1 MSLGTKVSLLI
12 AGSFI
17 LAILIGT
24 YHQYSSFQTLVRR
37 EKEKFCEE
45 SIKEFRE
52 LVEFHKSIAGSI
64 SSYIA
69 KDTEVRD
76 LLKKDDREGLYKHL
90 RPLYD
95 QLRKDKLIRE
105 MVIFKLPATVYL
117 NVRNPKAPRRDASS
131 RRKDVLQTGKTCTNT
146 KSILICI
153 NYVGIRSTSPV
164 MEGDNVLAV
173 ASVGIDMS
181 DFLKRYNQLRGVNAG
196 LAIKDEVLRRSLIE
210 KSYKRYLKDRFLVNG
225 FVYEVTD
232 KSQINLTNFRPW
244 AYMSDIE
251 AGDTSVTVC
260 STPILDISAE
270 EIGYFFVYKDLSPL
284 IAKVA
289 GESFRQTVLYYGP
302 ALILLFGTALFFFHG
317 ISSRV
322 ERVRSIIERIRNR
335 EFDSLPPPESVKGS
349 DELSEIERSVI
360 TLGNDIRQY
369 IQHLSKEVELFSI
382 KAYMDSLT
390 GVYNRRAL
398 EETAEDIIFKHQAL
412 KNPLSVMM
420 IDFDNFK
427 YVNDNYGHQVGDFV
441 LREGAELI
449 SAALRESDIV
459 FRYGGEEFFV
469 ILPGTTLKGALKAGE
484 NLRRRIEGHTFIIS
498 EFEIKL
504 TVSIGITEVKE
515 TDRDLSDVINRAD
528 RALYLAKKTGKNR
541 VYSEDQDI

>member
-1 MSLGTKVSLLI
+1 MSLSTKVYLLI
-12 AGSFI
+12 AGALI
-17 LAILIGT
+17 LAVLIGT
-24 YHQYSSFQTLVRR
+24 YHQFSSYQNLARR
-37 EKEKFCEE
+37 EKEKFCDEG
-45 SIKEFRE
+45 IKEFRE

-69 KDTEVRD
+69 KDPEVKQ
-76 LLKKDDREGLYKHL
+76 LLKKGDREGLLRHL

-95 QLRKDKLIRE
+95 QLREEKLIRE

-117 NVRNPKAPRRDASS
+117 NVRNPKERPRDASA

-164 MEGDNVLAV
+164 MEGENVLAV
-173 ASVGIDMS
+173 ASVGIDMG

-196 LAIKDEVLRRSLIE
+196 LAIKDDILRRSLVD
-210 KSYKRYLKDRFLVNG
+210 KSYKRYMKERVLVNG

-232 KSQINLTNFRPW
+232 RSQINLMDFRPW
-244 AYMSDIE
+244 AHMSDVE
-251 AGDTSVTVC
+251 AGDATVTVC
-260 STPILDISAE
+260 STPILDINAE
-270 EIGYFFVYKDLSPL
+270 EIGYFFVYKNLSPL

-289 GESFRQTVLYYGP
+289 GESFRQTLLFYGP
-302 ALILLFGTALFFFHG
+302 AIILLFGTALIFFHG

-322 ERVRSIIERIRNR
+322 EHIRTVIEKIRNR
-335 EFDSLPPPESVKGS
+335 EFDGLPLPESVKGS
-349 DELSEIERSVI
+349 DELSDIERSVI
-360 TLGNDIRQY
+360 TLGKDIRQY

-398 EETAEDIIFKHQAL
+398 EETAGDIIFKHQAL
-412 KNPLSVMM
+412 KKPLSVMM

-427 YVNDNYGHQVGDFV
+427 YVNDSYGHQVGDFV
-441 LREGAELI
+441 LREGADLI
-449 SAALRESDIV
+449 SKTLRESDIV

-469 ILPGTTLKGALKAGE
+469 ILPGTPLKGALKAGE
-484 NLRRRIEGHTFIIS
+484 NLRRKIESHAFIIGD
-498 EFEIKL
+498 FEIRL
-504 TVSIGITEVKE
+504 TVSIGITEVNDG
-515 TDRDLSDVINRAD
+515 DRELSDVINRAD